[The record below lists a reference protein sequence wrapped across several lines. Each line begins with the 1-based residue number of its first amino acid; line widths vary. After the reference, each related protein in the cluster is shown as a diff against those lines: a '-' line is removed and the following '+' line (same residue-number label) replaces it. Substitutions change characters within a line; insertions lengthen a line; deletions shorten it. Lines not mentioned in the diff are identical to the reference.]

1 MIKPKLFFEFL
12 SSLDINFFT
21 GVPDSTLK
29 EFCFCIDDNIKSE
42 NHIITAN
49 EGNSVALAT
58 GYNLATG
65 SLPLVYM
72 QNSGFGNAIN
82 PLLSLSDPEVY
93 SIPMIVLM
101 GWRGEPG
108 TKDEPQHKMQGKV
121 QIKLLEAL
129 EIPYHVLSKARLEKE
144 KVRKIIDTAR
154 MESRPCV
161 LLVRKGTFQKY
172 KKSYAE
178 EYNNNILSREG
189 ALEIIISQL
198 EKGDIVVST
207 TGKLSR
213 EIFEIRERK
222 LQTHEKDFLTV
233 GSMGHC
239 SSIALG
245 IAIQKPERNV
255 YCIDG
260 DGSLIMHAGSLATIG
275 KINPNNLTHIIIN
288 NFSYESVG
296 GQSTASKFIDIP
308 ILGKANS
315 YKHSINVKDSLEL
328 EKGLADYKD
337 KKGPKL
343 LVVET
348 NISTRKDLGRPTRS
362 PLENK
367 KDFVN
372 FLK

>member
-1 MIKPKLFFEFL
+1 M
-12 SSLDINFFT
+12 
-21 GVPDSTLK
+21 
-29 EFCFCIDDNIKSE
+29 
-42 NHIITAN
+42 
-49 EGNSVALAT
+49 
-58 GYNLATG
+58 
-65 SLPLVYM
+65 
-72 QNSGFGNAIN
+72 
-82 PLLSLSDPEVY
+82 
-93 SIPMIVLM
+93 
-101 GWRGEPG
+101 
-108 TKDEPQHKMQGKV
+108 
-121 QIKLLEAL
+121 
-129 EIPYHVLSKARLEKE
+129 
-144 KVRKIIDTAR
+144 
-154 MESRPCV
+154 
-161 LLVRKGTFQKY
+161 
-172 KKSYAE
+172 
-178 EYNNNILSREG
+178 SREG

-198 EKGDIVVST
+198 EKRDIVVST